1 MAKAKSRAMA
11 RTKSKRARKRAEV
24 AATVAPEE
32 RRDQAPKREPD
43 DEACTLVYV
52 HGIGPQVGPA
62 TLKRQY
68 DRALLDGDAGDRT
81 RLAYWADILHQT
93 SPQARAAEAFRSD
106 AIATDLGPDLRAPI
120 EKLVID
126 DKKARAF
133 ARKLYKR
140 MTKTP
145 VTGDVAT
152 IAGLW
157 AKATDRPFEAK
168 ILPIPSL
175 RRWVTEV
182 LTRLFIVDVAA
193 YLYDDTARERIRD
206 RLRSMLVPHDGR
218 YVLVTHSWG
227 TVIAYDIL
235 HELGATPTVPL
246 WVTLGSPLG
255 MDEVQDHL
263 TKPLEVPPAVQRW
276 VNFSDP
282 LDPVAIDHELADD
295 FSPSG
300 TISDHLIVNEFSRSL
315 RDFNPHAALG
325 YLGDKAVR
333 RTVQEELKV
342 QEGLGVEFAQPTK
355 RSVVRFV
362 VARDLAAEMVGSP
375 ERLPVLIQLNEALP
389 GEALDDKRK
398 ELVGEIEKITRGAE
412 DHPRRTEEAK
422 VDELRRYVAA
432 ELTAAEIAHLS
443 ALHKNLCIEHIWK
456 DSQKQALL
464 DVSTH
469 RLQAYTAQLG
479 YQATGKGIAWAVLDT
494 GVNGGHPHFVQ
505 HGNIAGVWDC
515 RVPGK
520 PLKVPGTDPCGH
532 GTHVAGIIAGTQA
545 PPGAPPGGPYVGMAP
560 QAKLH
565 VYEVLDDDGSGR
577 DSWIIKALEHIGTLN
592 EKSAE
597 LVIHGVNLS
606 LGGPFDAEVFGCGHS
621 PLCQELRR
629 LWRLGVVVC
638 VAAGNEGRMLID
650 SPEGRR
656 NVNLPLSIGDPANL
670 DEAIAVGSVH
680 KEYPDLYGVSY
691 FSSRGPTADGRM
703 KPDVVAPGEKIMSCN
718 AAFLPAKPQ
727 THYLPLSGTSMACP
741 HVSGIL
747 AAFLSVRRE
756 FIGRPDELKRLL
768 LATATDLNRDRHHQ
782 GAGMP
787 NLIRMLA
794 GT

>member
-1 MAKAKSRAMA
+1 MAKRRPKAAIEGRSRG
-11 RTKSKRARKRAEV
+11 ARKRAEAAPVVTPGQPADQV
-24 AATVAPEE
+24 AG
-32 RRDQAPKREPD
+32 K
-43 DEACTLVYV
+43 EAETKTCTLVYV

-62 TLKRQY
+62 TLKREY

-93 SPQARAAEAFRSD
+93 APQARAAEAFRSD
-106 AIATDLGPDLRAPI
+106 GIATNVGPDLRAPI
-120 EKLVID
+120 EELVID

-193 YLYDDTARERIRD
+193 YLYDETARERIRD
-206 RLRSMLVPHDGR
+206 RLRSTLVPHDGR

-235 HELGATPTVPL
+235 HELGATPKVPL

-263 TKPLEVPPAVQRW
+263 TKPLEVPPAVERW

-282 LDPVAIDHELADD
+282 FDPAAIDHELADD
-295 FSPSG
+295 FSPRDK
-300 TISDHLIVNEFSRSL
+300 ISDQLIVNEFTRSL

-325 YLGDKAVR
+325 YLSDKAVR
-333 RTVQEELKV
+333 RTVREELKV
-342 QEGLGVEFAQPTK
+342 QEGLGVEFAPPTK

-389 GEALDDKRK
+389 RETLDEKRAGLVE
-398 ELVGEIEKITRGAE
+398 ELKKITRGAK
-412 DHPRRTEEAK
+412 EAK

-432 ELTAAEIAHLS
+432 ELNAAEIAQLS
-443 ALHKNLCIEHIWK
+443 ALHKDLAIEHIWK

-479 YQATGKGIAWAVLDT
+479 YRATGKGIAWAVLDT
-494 GVNGGHPHFVQ
+494 GVCGGHPHFAT
-505 HGNIAGVWDC
+505 HANLGPFCWDC
-515 RVPGK
+515 TGQGK
-520 PLKVPGTDPCGH
+520 PVKRPLTDPCGH

-545 PPGAPPGGPYVGMAP
+545 PPGAPPGGGPYVGMAP
-560 QAKLH
+560 EAKLH
-565 VYEVLDDDGSGR
+565 VYKVLDDEGSGR

-670 DEAIAVGSVH
+670 EEAIAVGSVQ
-680 KEYPDLYGVSY
+680 KEYPHLYGVSY

-718 AAFLPAKPQ
+718 AAFLPAGPQ
-727 THYLPLSGTSMACP
+727 THYIPLSGTSMACP

-756 FIGRPDELKRLL
+756 FIGRPDELKRML
-768 LATATDLNRDRHHQ
+768 LATATDLGRDRYHQ